1 MFFSAE
7 DSLKYTLARRLRKNG
22 ANLSRIISLD
32 ISDERFQAVKF
43 NSDFLEQLL
52 ATYRPELCIFDP
64 IQSFVPADIKMGDR
78 NAMRQCLEPLIG
90 YGDKYGTTFLII
102 EHTNKQSGV
111 YGRRRIAD
119 SADIWDISRSVLIVG
134 DA

>member
-64 IQSFVPADIKMGDR
+64 IQSFVPADIKMATVTPCG
-78 NAMRQCLEPLIG
+78 
-90 YGDKYGTTFLII
+90 
-102 EHTNKQSGV
+102 
-111 YGRRRIAD
+111 
-119 SADIWDISRSVLIVG
+119 SAWSL
-134 DA
+134 